1 MLYTLKDYQVD
12 AVDDVLNRL
21 SVCASDW
28 KERGSRKS
36 FALSSVTGS
45 GKTIIAA
52 TVIEA
57 LIHGSSE
64 FDFEPEPGAVVL
76 WISKEP
82 SLNEQTRTRIRESAD
97 RIPVGDLVVLDNDFS
112 EDRLEKGN
120 VYFLNTGKLGSGS
133 LLVKRTNNRPVTFW
147 EVLDNTIKDKNLT
160 LYLILDEAH
169 EGMRPLKGKDEDER
183 KTIIA
188 KIINGHDGYAAVPI
202 VWGISAT
209 VKRFTDAMAV
219 AEGRGTEPNVVI
231 DPVRVQKSGLLKSSL
246 YLDIPDEKGDF
257 ETTFIRD
264 ATREFVELS
273 RLWRDYGVTQNLNQ
287 PVLPLMVVQI
297 PNKEKADAD
306 QGYGDEDRVIVRV
319 LDTIRKNYQEF
330 DDGCVAHVLGDR
342 DDLTV
347 GPYAIP
353 RIKPV
358 DVQGRTDIRVLI
370 AKDAISTGWDCPRAE
385 VLLSL
390 RPARDDTHITQ
401 LLGRMVRTPL
411 ARSTSDARLDSA
423 SCYLPHFDKPTAKRV
438 AEEIMGIRGASGRP
452 TAEPTGPRVLTSPTD
467 LTWNTHVPAEVRDTL
482 RTLPSLPKPA
492 LRPRPIKRL
501 LQAAVALAQDELVVD
516 PNSEALAYLFAV
528 LDGRMAQHKG
538 EIDAE
543 AEAIMAAEIRRI
555 SARRGDDAAQ
565 EKQVTRDA
573 DENTVNEAFSHTRR
587 ALTTTVANGYLKRK
601 YEPEVREHTFDGG
614 LTSIRARVAAL
625 SRITVNGEQVVIRA
639 VEDAADQKTRD
650 WLDTHRAAITNL
662 SEERRAVYDDIRA
675 QAREPEIVDTE
686 LPTALRVDRSDDD
699 RQTLPT
705 VDRHVLSDPDG
716 NYPFDKRLLNEWE
729 RQVITQELTR
739 KSVVAWYRNP
749 SAASKYSL
757 RVPYR
762 KDGEWKSLQ
771 PDFIF
776 IDRNGD
782 GGLTASIV
790 DPHSGHLSGSLER
803 LVGLADFAEKH
814 GHAFGR
820 VDSLDWDRDKALR
833 VLDMKDPDTR
843 AAVRAAS
850 STVDLFN
857 GPLARRY

>member
-1 MLYTLKDYQVD
+1 MLYALKDYQVD
-12 AVDDVLNRL
+12 AVRDVLDRL
-21 SVCASDW
+21 TLCARDW
-28 KERGSRKS
+28 KDRGSLRS

-57 LIHGSSE
+57 LVHGSAD

-76 WISKEP
+76 WVSREP
-82 SLNEQTRTRIRESAD
+82 SLNEQTRARIRESAD
-97 RIPVGDLVVLDNDFS
+97 RIPVGDLVILDNDFA

-120 VYFLNTGKLGSGS
+120 VYFLNTGKLSSGA

-147 EVLDNTIKDKNLT
+147 EVLDNTIKDENLT

-169 EGMRPLKGKDEDER
+169 EGMRPVKAKEKAKEEAER
-183 KTIIA
+183 QTIIA
-188 KIINGHDGYAAVPI
+188 RIINGQDGYLPVPV

-209 VKRFTDAMAV
+209 VDRFVAAMAV

-257 ETTFIRD
+257 ETTLIRD
-264 ATREFVELS
+264 ATQEFVELS
-273 RLWRDYGVTQNLNQ
+273 GLWHDYGVAENLDQ

-306 QGYGDEDRVIVRV
+306 QGYGEEDRVIVRV
-319 LDTIRKNYQEF
+319 LDTIRKHYPDF
-330 DDGCVAHVLGDR
+330 ADGCVAHVLGDR
-342 DDLTV
+342 GDLTA
-347 GPYAIP
+347 GPYAVSY
-353 RIKPV
+353 IKPQ
-358 DVQGRTDIRVLI
+358 DVQGRTDIRVLL

-411 ARSTSDARLDSA
+411 ARSTNDDRLNSA
-423 SCYLPHFDKPTAKRV
+423 SCYLPHFDRATAKRV
-438 AEEIMGIRGASGRP
+438 AEEIMGIKGVPGRA
-452 TAEPTGPRVLTSPTD
+452 TAEPTGPKVLFSPAD
-467 LTWNTHVPAEVRDTL
+467 LTWNTHVPEEVRDTL

-516 PNSEALAYLFAV
+516 PNSEALECLFAV

-538 EIDAE
+538 EIDTQE
-543 AEAIMAAEIRRI
+543 AAIMAAEIRRI
-555 SARRGDDAAQ
+555 SARRGEAAAQ
-565 EKQVTRDA
+565 EKQETRDA

-587 ALTTTVANGYLKRK
+587 AMTTTVANGYLKRA
-601 YEPEVREHTFDGG
+601 YAPAIHEHTFDGG

-650 WLDTHRAAITNL
+650 WLDTNRAAIANL
-662 SEERRAVYDDIRA
+662 SEERRVVYDDIRA

-699 RQTLPT
+699 GQPLPT
-705 VDRHVLSDPDG
+705 IDRHVLSDPDG
-716 NYPFDKRLLNEWE
+716 NYPLDDRLLNEWE
-729 RQVITQELTR
+729 RQVITQELAR

-762 KDGEWKSLQ
+762 KDSEWKSLQ

-803 LVGLADFAEKH
+803 LVGLTVFAEKH

-820 VDSLDWDRDKALR
+820 VDSLDWDVA
-833 VLDMKDPDTR
+833 TR